1 MATTKTKIG
10 KCAPVATDKA
20 DRRVKA
26 KARAE
31 VQCDTCDSDKTPHGA
46 TATRGSVNATEQI
59 RLQPVSSV
67 TWVPRDSLIPNDY
80 NPNHVPPLE
89 LKLLKRSILAQG
101 WTQPIVVLSDGKT
114 IVDGFHR
121 WTVSVDK
128 QIAAMTGGLVPIVI
142 IDADETQRVAA
153 TIRHNRAR
161 GEHGITPMCSIVR
174 GFLDSGLTIEEV
186 MAELGMQREEVLRL
200 ADQRG
205 RPEAVGG
212 DKEFSSGWQP
222 G

>member
-1 MATTKTKIG
+1 MATTKSKIG
-10 KCAPVATDKA
+10 KCALGVTDKTDKRSA
-20 DRRVKA
+20 AKPQPTRRN
-26 KARAE
+26 
-31 VQCDTCDSDKTPHGA
+31 TCDSDKTPRGA
-46 TATRGSVNATEQI
+46 SAAGGSVMAGSVI
-59 RLQPVSSV
+59 SLQPVSSV
-67 TWVPRDSLIPNDY
+67 TWVPREKLIPNDY

-121 WTVSVDK
+121 WTVSGDK
-128 QIAAMTGGLVPIVI
+128 QIVALTGGHVPIVI

-174 GFLDSGLTIEEV
+174 RFLDAGLTIEEV

-212 DKEFSSGWQP
+212 EKEFNGGWQP